1 MIHGDVLVED
11 IYQLGILPK
20 TPKGQVMAPDT
31 ITLMLEGDV
40 TLETFATAVKS
51 LDSLI
56 GALTVGEGGG
66 IEWKVEDL
74 QPGSALATIKGYSPH
89 AERVERVVRGYSDV
103 GRALRENVQIHR
115 GRKISGPAMKLG
127 RLVGDGVKRVRFETQ
142 EETVVLHHPPARRP
156 RAADNVVSLPGNG
169 TVVAFGAVE
178 GEVQTLTKRNVLRF
192 TLYDALNDRPVS
204 CYLQSGQEDL
214 MREVWGKHAI
224 VEGLVNR
231 DPTDGHPIAVR
242 QVSKITPKLEEGD
255 YTQARAI
262 LPLKPDAEL
271 PEVTIMRLRD
281 G

>member
-1 MIHGDVLVED
+1 
-11 IYQLGILPK
+11 
-20 TPKGQVMAPDT
+20 MAPDT

-56 GALTVGEGGG
+56 SALTVEEGGG
-66 IEWKVEDL
+66 IEWRIEDL
-74 QPGSALATIKGYSPH
+74 QPGSALATIKGYSSQS
-89 AERVERVVRGYSDV
+89 ERVERVVRGYNDV
-103 GRALRENVQIHR
+103 GRALRENVRINR
-115 GRKISGPAMKLG
+115 GRKVSGPAMKLG
-127 RLVGDGVKRVRFETQ
+127 RLVGNGVKRVRFETQ
-142 EETVVLHHPPARRP
+142 EETVILHNPPTGKP
-156 RAADNVVSLPGNG
+156 RVADNVLSLSGN
-169 TVVAFGAVE
+169 VISVAFGAVE

-224 VEGLVNR
+224 VEGLVSR
-231 DPTDGHPIAVR
+231 DPTDGHPMAVR
-242 QVSKITPKLEEGD
+242 QVSKITPIMEEGD

-262 LPLKPDAEL
+262 LPLKSDAEL